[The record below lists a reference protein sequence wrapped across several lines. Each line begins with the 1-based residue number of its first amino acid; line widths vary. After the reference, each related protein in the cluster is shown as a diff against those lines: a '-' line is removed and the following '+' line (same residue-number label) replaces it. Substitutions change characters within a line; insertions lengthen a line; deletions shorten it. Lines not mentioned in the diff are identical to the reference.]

1 MFVYRIVKKKIRT
14 KDLSG
19 KGAYNE
25 GGRWNNEGVFALYT
39 SENEALALLEV
50 LVHAEESELP
60 PDLYITTI
68 ELPNSVL
75 ILTIADS
82 NLPEDWR
89 IPENILLKE
98 MGDKIFSEKKYLG
111 IKARSAVLPGSY
123 NFILNPLFP
132 GYHDIVRVADV
143 RLLEMDKRFKPFD
156 ME

>member
-1 MFVYRIVKKKIRT
+1 MFVYWIVKNMIRT

-60 PDLYITTI
+60 PNLFITTI
-68 ELPNSVL
+68 EFSNNYP

-82 NLPEDWR
+82 NLPADWR
-89 IPENILLKE
+89 IPENILLKY
-98 MGDKIFSEKKYLG
+98 MGDKILSEEKYLG
-111 IKARSAVLPGSY
+111 IKTRSAVLPGSFNY
-123 NFILNPLFP
+123 ILNPLFP
-132 GYHDIVRVADV
+132 GYYDIVKVVDV
-143 RLLEMDKRFKPFD
+143 GLLEVDKRFKPFD
-156 ME
+156 IK